1 MPGKYWSWRDGE
13 ETEAA
18 GTKPH
23 QQCHELE
30 SFHYSNGKGFVG
42 F

>member
-18 GTKPH
+18 GTK
-23 QQCHELE
+23 LI
-30 SFHYSNGKGFVG
+30 SNVMNQNLFITAMGKGL
-42 F
+42 